1 MRGKVI
7 FLTTFFIM
15 FVGHFFSQN
24 IITWELLKDV
34 EFDEIW
40 SEEFQAYYMVPKFSK
55 SVKEMDGKE
64 VQIRGFIIPVDIV
77 QDYYVLSANPYSSCF
92 FCGQAG
98 PESVMEIQM
107 IKKYGCKKIYFASC
121 APIIKNTNQ
130 YGIYIPTQEELIS
143 FQRTEEEIRQE
154 GCKGIEE
161 GCKERF
167 KGIEER

>member
-1 MRGKVI
+1 MRNKI
-7 FLTTFFIM
+7 ILATTFFLFFLGNI
-15 FVGHFFSQN
+15 FSQN
-24 IITWELLKDV
+24 IITWELLKNV

-40 SEEFQAYYMVPKFSK
+40 SEEFQAYYMVPKFSE

-107 IKKYGCKKIYFASC
+107 IKKY
-121 APIIKNTNQ
+121 
-130 YGIYIPTQEELIS
+130 
-143 FQRTEEEIRQE
+143 E
-154 GCKGIEE
+154 GLRMDQVIT
-161 GCKERF
+161 F
-167 KGIEER
+167 KGTLKLNVDDIYQLNYILEDAEIIE

>member
-1 MRGKVI
+1 MRGKEI
-7 FLTTFFIM
+7 LLTTFFIM
-15 FVGHFFSQN
+15 FMGHFFSQN

-107 IKKYGCKKIYFASC
+107 IKKYEGLRMDQVITFQGTLKLNIDDIYQLNYILEEAQ
-121 APIIKNTNQ
+121 II
-130 YGIYIPTQEELIS
+130 E
-143 FQRTEEEIRQE
+143 
-154 GCKGIEE
+154 
-161 GCKERF
+161 
-167 KGIEER
+167 

>member
-7 FLTTFFIM
+7 LLTTFFIM

-24 IITWELLKDV
+24 IINWELLKDV

-107 IKKYGCKKIYFASC
+107 IKKYEGLRMDQVITFQGTLRLNIDDIYQLNYILEEAQ
-121 APIIKNTNQ
+121 II
-130 YGIYIPTQEELIS
+130 E
-143 FQRTEEEIRQE
+143 
-154 GCKGIEE
+154 
-161 GCKERF
+161 
-167 KGIEER
+167 

>member
-1 MRGKVI
+1 MKGKVI
-7 FLTTFFIM
+7 LLTTFFIM
-15 FVGHFFSQN
+15 FMSHFFSQN

-40 SEEFQAYYMVPKFSK
+40 SEEFQAYYMVPKFSN

-107 IKKYGCKKIYFASC
+107 IKKYEGLRMDQVITFQGTLKL
-121 APIIKNTNQ
+121 NTDD
-130 YGIYIPTQEELIS
+130 L
-143 FQRTEEEIRQE
+143 
-154 GCKGIEE
+154 
-161 GCKERF
+161 
-167 KGIEER
+167 

>member
-1 MRGKVI
+1 MRNKIILATTI
-7 FLTTFFIM
+7 FLF
-15 FVGHFFSQN
+15 FVGNIFSQN
-24 IITWELLKDV
+24 IITWELLKNV

-40 SEEFQAYYMVPKFSK
+40 SEEFQAYYMVPKFSE

-107 IKKYGCKKIYFASC
+107 IKKYEGLRMDQVITYKGTLKLNVDDIYQL
-121 APIIKNTNQ
+121 N
-130 YGIYIPTQEELIS
+130 YILEDA
-143 FQRTEEEIRQE
+143 EIVE
-154 GCKGIEE
+154 
-161 GCKERF
+161 
-167 KGIEER
+167 

>member
-1 MRGKVI
+1 MRNKI
-7 FLTTFFIM
+7 ILAITISLFFVSNI
-15 FVGHFFSQN
+15 FSQN
-24 IITWELLKDV
+24 IITWELLKNV

-40 SEEFQAYYMVPKFSK
+40 SEEFQAYYMVPKFSE

-107 IKKYGCKKIYFASC
+107 IKKYEGLRMDQVITYKGTLKLNVDDIYQLNYILEDAE
-121 APIIKNTNQ
+121 II
-130 YGIYIPTQEELIS
+130 E
-143 FQRTEEEIRQE
+143 
-154 GCKGIEE
+154 
-161 GCKERF
+161 
-167 KGIEER
+167 

>member
-1 MRGKVI
+1 MRNKI
-7 FLTTFFIM
+7 ILATTFFL
-15 FVGHFFSQN
+15 FFMGNIYSQN
-24 IITWELLKDV
+24 IITWELLKNV

-40 SEEFQAYYMVPKFSK
+40 SEEFQAYYMVPKFSE

-107 IKKYGCKKIYFASC
+107 IKKYEGLRMDQVITYKGTLKLNVDDIYQLNYILEDAE
-121 APIIKNTNQ
+121 II
-130 YGIYIPTQEELIS
+130 E
-143 FQRTEEEIRQE
+143 
-154 GCKGIEE
+154 
-161 GCKERF
+161 
-167 KGIEER
+167 

>member
-1 MRGKVI
+1 MRVKEI
-7 FLTTFFIM
+7 LLTTFFIM
-15 FVGHFFSQN
+15 FMGHFFSQN
-24 IITWELLKDV
+24 IITWQLLKDV

-107 IKKYGCKKIYFASC
+107 IKKYEGLRMDQVITFQGTLRLNIDDIYQLNYILEEAQ
-121 APIIKNTNQ
+121 II
-130 YGIYIPTQEELIS
+130 E
-143 FQRTEEEIRQE
+143 
-154 GCKGIEE
+154 
-161 GCKERF
+161 
-167 KGIEER
+167 

>member
-1 MRGKVI
+1 MRTKLI
-7 FLTTFFIM
+7 LATTFFLF
-15 FVGHFFSQN
+15 FVGNIFSQN
-24 IITWELLKDV
+24 IITWELLKNV

-40 SEEFQAYYMVPKFSK
+40 SEEFQAYYMVPKFSE

-107 IKKYGCKKIYFASC
+107 IKKYEGLRMDQVITYKGTLKLNVDDIYQLNYILEDAE
-121 APIIKNTNQ
+121 II
-130 YGIYIPTQEELIS
+130 E
-143 FQRTEEEIRQE
+143 
-154 GCKGIEE
+154 
-161 GCKERF
+161 
-167 KGIEER
+167 

>member
-1 MRGKVI
+1 MRNI
-7 FLTTFFIM
+7 IILATTFFLF
-15 FVGHFFSQN
+15 FVGNIFSQN
-24 IITWELLKDV
+24 IITWELLKNV

-40 SEEFQAYYMVPKFSK
+40 SEEFQAYYMVPKFSE

-107 IKKYGCKKIYFASC
+107 IKKYEGLRMDQVITYKGTLKLNVDDIYQLNYILEDAE
-121 APIIKNTNQ
+121 II
-130 YGIYIPTQEELIS
+130 E
-143 FQRTEEEIRQE
+143 
-154 GCKGIEE
+154 
-161 GCKERF
+161 
-167 KGIEER
+167 